1 MHFRAGRGGNG
12 EGSNCYGRAGDDVTI
27 HVPLGTLLKD
37 AETGD
42 TLAEVL
48 VPDQPRLVLKGGRGG
63 RGNASFKSNR
73 VRAPLMSEKG
83 ESGVETWLLMEL
95 QVVADVGIVGMPN
108 AGKSTLLASLSAA
121 RPKVASYA
129 FTTLVPNLGVCDQ
142 DYTSTVFADIPGLVE
157 GAHLGVGLGHQFL
170 RHVMR
175 CRVLVHLLDGSV
187 AGELSTVPAAGG
199 GAPAERGADAI
210 IGTYHAIQTELAA
223 FSPEL
228 ANKPQVVVLNK
239 LDVPATRRALAPV
252 AQYFQA
258 RGITLYVVSAAT
270 GEGVT
275 DMVRFVRALLAQQ
288 PAAPMPGPLTKS
300 QLARPVAADVVAN
313 REGELS
319 DFRVCR
325 DDSDGA
331 YVVEG
336 AALARF
342 VQMTNWEF
350 FESVQRFSFVMKRIG
365 VWTALRAAG
374 CKEGDTVV
382 VGSMEMEWQ
391 EQDDP
396 GELYDNW
403 RRSGLG
409 RTTRGARHWPHAGE

>member
-1 MHFRAGRGGNG
+1 
-12 EGSNCYGRAGDDVTI
+12 VTI

-37 AETGD
+37 GETGA

-83 ESGVETWLLMEL
+83 ESGVETWLQMEL

-129 FTTLVPNLGVCDQ
+129 FTTLVPNLGVCLQ
-142 DYTSTVFADIPGLVE
+142 DYATTVFADIPGLVE

-187 AGELSTVPAAGG
+187 AGEPSTAPGAGG
-199 GAPAERGADAI
+199 GAVAERGADAI
-210 IGTYHAIQTELAA
+210 IGAYHAIQTELAA

-228 ANKPQVVVLNK
+228 ATKPQVVVLNK

-258 RGITLYVVSAAT
+258 RGVTLYVVSAAT

-275 DMVRFVRALLAQQ
+275 DMVRSVRALLAEQ
-288 PAAPMPGPLTKS
+288 PAAPVPGPLTKS

-319 DFRVCR
+319 DFRVFR

-331 YVVEG
+331 FVVEG

-382 VGSMEMEWQ
+382 VGAMEMEWQ